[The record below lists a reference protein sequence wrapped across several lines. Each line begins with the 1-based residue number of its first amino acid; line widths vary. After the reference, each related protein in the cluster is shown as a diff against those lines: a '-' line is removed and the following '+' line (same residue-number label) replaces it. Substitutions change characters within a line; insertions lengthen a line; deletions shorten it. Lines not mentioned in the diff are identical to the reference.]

1 MKIIHQIKELRHALS
16 AHMKKNETI
25 GLVPTMGALHRGH
38 VSLIEESI
46 RLADITV
53 VTIFVNPTQF
63 GPHEDFAAYPRTL
76 DEDAKICEV
85 AEVDYIFAPSAEEMY
100 HNPLSYVSI
109 DQMHNALCGASR
121 PGHFRGVCTVVMK
134 LFNIVQPNL
143 AFFGKKDI
151 QQLLILQKMVEDLNI
166 PVEIIPCPIMRE
178 DDGLALSSRN
188 RYLTTNERQ
197 KALVLNQALK
207 KAGMDIKKGEKS
219 SQNII
224 NMITTMIERETKI
237 DYVEIVDQTINHMEE
252 ISEGCIVAIAA
263 FVGSTR
269 LIDNYLVGDPLW

>member
-100 HNPLSYVSI
+100 HNPSP
-109 DQMHNALCGASR
+109 MC
-121 PGHFRGVCTVVMK
+121 
-134 LFNIVQPNL
+134 
-143 AFFGKKDI
+143 
-151 QQLLILQKMVEDLNI
+151 LLIRCTMHYAAHQDL
-166 PVEIIPCPIMRE
+166 
-178 DDGLALSSRN
+178 
-188 RYLTTNERQ
+188 
-197 KALVLNQALK
+197 
-207 KAGMDIKKGEKS
+207 DIF
-219 SQNII
+219 
-224 NMITTMIERETKI
+224 
-237 DYVEIVDQTINHMEE
+237 EE
-252 ISEGCIVAIAA
+252 YAQ
-263 FVGSTR
+263 
-269 LIDNYLVGDPLW
+269 